1 MLWCFAKSVPA
12 RTCVLTHRLSRRFEA
27 ILRGHSATV
36 TCLAAS
42 LDGSF
47 LLSGSA
53 DQEVHT
59 YDFAKMHAHRLR
71 STHSF
76 EPRAPH
82 EVVSL
87 ALNPHVRCGRLD
99 AARGFDTRHIALVAT
114 NGVSVPVAAR
124 QCLCLRACARGG
136 ERERRERL
144 EDCVYRKSVLVG
156 RVS

>member
-1 MLWCFAKSVPA
+1 MHRCCAKSVPA
-12 RTCVLTHRLSRRFEA
+12 CMCVLTRGLSRRFEA

-36 TCLAAS
+36 TCLAAP

-47 LLSGSA
+47 LLSGST

-59 YDFAKMHAHRLR
+59 YDFAKVHARRLR

-76 EPRAPH
+76 EPRAPN

-87 ALNPHVRCGRLD
+87 ALNPHVRCGRFD

-114 NGVSVPVAAR
+114 IGVCVCTRVQVWCRWGSSVLVPESVR
-124 QCLCLRACARGG
+124 ERGG
-136 ERERRERL
+136 VERRETRTMCL
-144 EDCVYRKSVLVG
+144 
-156 RVS
+156 